1 MAQKPNPQVQP
12 RTRAILLKSDG
23 KNYYLG
29 YSAIALRSVKVYVGK
44 KKFTA
49 NLCCRVR
56 FG

>member
-1 MAQKPNPQVQP
+1 MGMAQKPNPQVQP

-44 KKFTA
+44 K
-49 NLCCRVR
+49 NLRRIFVV
-56 FG
+56 G